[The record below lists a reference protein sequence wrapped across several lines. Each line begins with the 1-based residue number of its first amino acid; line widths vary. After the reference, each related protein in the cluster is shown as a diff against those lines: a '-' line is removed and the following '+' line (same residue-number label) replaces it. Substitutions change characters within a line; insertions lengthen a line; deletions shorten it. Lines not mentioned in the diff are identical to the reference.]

1 MNFFVWKESVLH
13 LCLLTFTS
21 PISSMLVLVRLR
33 VVMKYGLFHKPK
45 NDVSKSKQQSS
56 PFFPFD
62 FSVIINYKRS
72 SGNTGI
78 GGTTLRGD
86 TIFDAFLFYL
96 LSILSS
102 HHVCCCH
109 CCLNSYWKKSQGE
122 WGKKRKQRERIRGN
136 MRNLCSSKAVNPI
149 RKKRLHPHTQTAK
162 SQYYT
167 CNFLTQSAM
176 LTPNTFLRIRMGII
190 SACCNFPVPMA
201 RQNRQR
207 NFI

>member
-1 MNFFVWKESVLH
+1 MYLKKTQFIWRLFLLLFCSFHKKNLKQMPIFKLKFLVRYAMWTFLYEKSLFLH

-109 CCLNSYWKKSQGE
+109 CCLNSYWKKVKVSE
-122 WGKKRKQRERIRGN
+122 EKRENSEKE
-136 MRNLCSSKAVNPI
+136 
-149 RKKRLHPHTQTAK
+149 
-162 SQYYT
+162 
-167 CNFLTQSAM
+167 
-176 LTPNTFLRIRMGII
+176 
-190 SACCNFPVPMA
+190 
-201 RQNRQR
+201 
-207 NFI
+207 